1 VQIGTEGISRPS
13 TSKEESSMTQPLVFV
28 AILAKQKET
37 MLPAWLKSLS
47 EWDYPKDR
55 MILYIRSNNNTD
67 LTSKIL
73 KDWADENRKWY
84 RHVVEDYTDL
94 DTPLQQ
100 YGVHEWNPVRFKAL
114 GAIRERSIEG
124 AWHAEADFYWVV
136 DVDNFVKPHTLSTMV
151 VHNLPVVAPMLG
163 SADIEQP
170 AYSNFHNMATPNG
183 YFMDNE
189 LYYHVLRQNITGL
202 IKCDVVHCTYLIRKD
217 VFEKV
222 LYVDGTD
229 DYEYVIFSRNLR
241 NLGIPQ
247 YLDNQEVYGWLS
259 TRENLKAILKQMQ

>member
-1 VQIGTEGISRPS
+1 
-13 TSKEESSMTQPLVFV
+13 MTKPIVFV
-28 AILAKQKET
+28 AILAKQKEI

-67 LTSKIL
+67 NTSTIL
-73 KDWADENRKWY
+73 RQWADENRKWY

-94 DTPLQQ
+94 ETPLEQ
-100 YGVHEWNPVRFKAL
+100 YGVHEWNPTRFKAL
-114 GAIRERSIEG
+114 GAIRERSLEG

-136 DVDNFVKPHTLSTMV
+136 DVDNFLEPHTLSTMV
-151 VHNLPVVAPMLG
+151 GHNLPVVAPLLY
-163 SADIEQP
+163 SADPEQP
-170 AYSNFHNMATPNG
+170 AYSNYHNMATHKG
-183 YFMDNE
+183 YFLDNE
-189 LYYHVLRQNITGL
+189 FYYHILQQRITGL
-202 IKCDVVHCTYLIRKD
+202 IKCAVVHCTYLIRKD
-217 VFEKV
+217 VFDKV

-241 NLGIPQ
+241 NLGIKQ

-259 TRENLKAILKQMQ
+259 TRENLNAILKEME

>member
-1 VQIGTEGISRPS
+1 MNKPI
-13 TSKEESSMTQPLVFV
+13 VFV
-28 AILAKQKET
+28 AILAKQKEA

-55 MILYIRSNNNTD
+55 MILYVRSNNNTD
-67 LTSKIL
+67 NTSKIL
-73 KDWADENRKWY
+73 REWLEENSKWY
-84 RHVVEDYTDL
+84 RHVVADYTDL
-94 DTPLQQ
+94 EIPLQQ

-124 AWHAEADFYWVV
+124 AYHACADFYWVV

-163 SADIEQP
+163 SADKEQP
-170 AYSNFHNMATPNG
+170 DYSNYHNMATPKG
-183 YFMDNE
+183 YFMDNDP
-189 LYYHVLRQNITGL
+189 YYQILRQKVTGL

-217 VFEKV
+217 VYDKV
-222 LYVDGTD
+222 IYMDGTD

-259 TRENLKAILKQMQ
+259 TRENLNAILEEME

>member
-1 VQIGTEGISRPS
+1 
-13 TSKEESSMTQPLVFV
+13 MTKPIVFV
-28 AILAKQKET
+28 AILAKQKEV

-67 LTSKIL
+67 KTSTIL
-73 KDWADENRKWY
+73 KQWADENRKWY

-94 DTPLQQ
+94 ETPIEQ
-100 YGVHEWNPVRFKAL
+100 YGVHEWNPTRFKAL
-114 GAIRERSIEG
+114 GAIRERSLEG

-136 DVDNFVKPHTLSTMV
+136 DVDNFLEPHTLSTMV
-151 VHNLPVVAPMLG
+151 GHNLPVVAPLLY
-163 SADIEQP
+163 SADPEQP
-170 AYSNFHNMATPNG
+170 AYSNYHNMATHKG
-183 YFMDNE
+183 YFLDNE
-189 LYYHVLRQNITGL
+189 FYYHILQQRTTGL
-202 IKCDVVHCTYLIRKD
+202 IKCAVVHCTYLIRKD
-217 VFEKV
+217 VFDKV

-241 NLGIPQ
+241 NLGIKQ

-259 TRENLKAILKQMQ
+259 TRENLNAILEKMNDPR

>member
-1 VQIGTEGISRPS
+1 MLGSRTE
-13 TSKEESSMTQPLVFV
+13 PLVFV
-28 AILAKQKET
+28 AILAKQKEL

-67 LTSKIL
+67 NTSKIL

-94 DTPLQQ
+94 EVPVHKF
-100 YGVHEWNPVRFKAL
+100 GVHEWNPTRFKAL
-114 GAIRERSIEG
+114 GTIRERSLEG

-136 DVDNFVKPHTLSTMV
+136 DVDNFIKPHTLSTMV

-163 SADIEQP
+163 SADKEQP
-170 AYSNFHNMATPNG
+170 AYSNYHNIATPNG
-183 YFMDNE
+183 YFQDNE
-189 LYYHVLRQNITGL
+189 PYYYILRQRIAGL

-217 VFEKV
+217 VYDKV
-222 LYVDGTD
+222 IYLDGTD

-259 TRENLKAILKQMQ
+259 TRENLNAILEKMNDAR